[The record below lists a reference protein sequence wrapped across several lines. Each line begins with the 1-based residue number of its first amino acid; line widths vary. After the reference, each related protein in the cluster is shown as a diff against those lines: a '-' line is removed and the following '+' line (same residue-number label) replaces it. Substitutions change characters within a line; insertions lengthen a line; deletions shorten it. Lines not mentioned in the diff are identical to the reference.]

1 LQASEEL
8 DLETGKAS
16 VTDFEKGQ
24 RLYRTYRTMFS
35 GMSQEKQ
42 NQKKRNKG
50 SIYCPENLSNY
61 EAHNLNK

>member
-35 GMSQEKQ
+35 GMSQEKHKQ
-42 NQKKRNKG
+42 NQKKKMRAVFIAQKT
-50 SIYCPENLSNY
+50 SAIMK
-61 EAHNLNK
+61 HKI